1 MVVFILFLFVRL
13 GGTAK
18 LFFIRLLFERVQEVG
33 VVGGGPR
40 FVGSKLLLS
49 YVGVVVVV
57 VVILHSLL

>member
-33 VVGGGPR
+33 VVGGGAR
-40 FVGSKLLLS
+40 LVGSQLLLIN
-49 YVGVVVVV
+49 VGIF